1 MIYQLLT
8 KKYHDFY
15 SDIFDAVVDLPPEK
29 ESIDEAPKT
38 EDIFTDDN
46 LFSDLN
52 IEDNNKQ
59 YIDDLLQQVN
69 HGDMRI
75 VQPIVQP

>member
-15 SDIFDAVVDLPPEK
+15 SDIFDEVVDLPPEK
-29 ESIDEAPKT
+29 ESIDKAPKT

-52 IEDNNKQ
+52 IKDNDKQ

>member
-15 SDIFDAVVDLPPEK
+15 SDIFDEVVDLPPEK
-29 ESIDEAPKT
+29 ESIDKAPKT

-52 IEDNNKQ
+52 IKDNDK
-59 YIDDLLQQVN
+59 
-69 HGDMRI
+69 
-75 VQPIVQP
+75 